1 MHRACQNSNGYP
13 LALSSYAPT
22 SSTMK
27 LLQSRDRDRRL
38 CRKGK
43 YLTRSFHSIRSEMD
57 QDKEIYFRN
66 PFHELYVNRFSA
78 AGHKETSSSELKQ
91 MPNIFGTGQRMF
103 QSKI

>member
-27 LLQSRDRDRRL
+27 LPPESRSRPPPL
-38 CRKGK
+38 PRKGK

-57 QDKEIYFRN
+57 QDKEIYFRK
-66 PFHELYVNRFSA
+66 SI
-78 AGHKETSSSELKQ
+78 S
-91 MPNIFGTGQRMF
+91 
-103 QSKI
+103 